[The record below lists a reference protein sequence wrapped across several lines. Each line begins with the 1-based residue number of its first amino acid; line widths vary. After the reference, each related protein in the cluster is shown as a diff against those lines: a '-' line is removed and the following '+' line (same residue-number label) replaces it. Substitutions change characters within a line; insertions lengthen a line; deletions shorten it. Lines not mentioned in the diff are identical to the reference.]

1 MKMSS
6 NISTIIKII
15 KKCARTGKIKPA
27 DLARI
32 VFLTADEVHRVSK
45 YNYKGKSNRK
55 EFSEKTKK
63 ATLIKQ
69 RYRCNICKKKL
80 LGLFDFD
87 HINGSRSNNSPEN
100 CQALCLNCH
109 AKKTRKNKKQN
120 QASLQNY
127 LKNYFQL
134 PLAIRKIIFHI
145 LQ

>member
-6 NISTIIKII
+6 NISSIIKMI
-15 KKCARTGKIKPA
+15 KRCARTGKVKPT

-32 VFLTADEVHRVSK
+32 LFLTAYEVHRASK

-63 ATLIKQ
+63 ATLTKQ
-69 RYRCNICKKKL
+69 KYWCNNCKKKL
-80 LGLFDFD
+80 GLYDFD
-87 HINGSRSNNSPEN
+87 HIDGNRSNNSPEN